1 MMSNDPQILTMVEQA
16 NQFGKQLAQVE
27 FIQRYQKIE
36 EQVEN
41 HLRIQ
46 ELLQQLKKADA
57 RSYQTIYD
65 QLMSIPL
72 FSEYIDSQEQVEAFL
87 KNILGTII
95 KGISPKISLQEKS
108 KGGCSHCSGC

>member
-1 MMSNDPQILTMVEQA
+1 MMSNDPLILTMLEQA

-27 FIQRYQKIE
+27 FIQKYQKIE

-41 HLRIQ
+41 HSKIQ

-57 RSYQTIYD
+57 NSYQTIYE

-87 KNILGTII
+87 KHILGAIVI
-95 KGISPKISLQEKS
+95 GVSPKISLQEKN